1 MLRDLLLSMRKITLA
16 FLVVMVLVLALPA
29 GIGWLAKTRHEALVA
44 ELAANVEGAQLTE
57 SRYDGGWFTSR
68 AWHRIR
74 FDTPAYRELEY
85 SLLGETGS
93 DSAPELIIDS
103 RIAHGP
109 WPAKAGRPAFM
120 LVNSTLSLNSSTGE
134 RVEIPGETV
143 TRVGFGGAGESRF
156 LSPGL
161 QRPLNL
167 GRGMLAWDGADV
179 TVAFDGVA
187 RSLASAGTIGRLTL
201 RSVDGELVLGQVSL
215 DSESRRSEFGFWTGE
230 SRLEMESIQIVA
242 PDGSVVEGRELALA
256 SEISESEGLVDFR
269 LQLDARGL
277 SGGALSDATLAAA
290 GSLTALDAGEWGR
303 YLAIRQAGES
313 GAAVDFATLT
323 RAGPVL
329 RIDTIDLTS
338 ADGDLEADGQFSVP
352 ADSQPRGPLTALGS
366 VDGGATVKVAPALLA
381 AIAQSGESLR
391 EALTVAFALGY
402 VRENE
407 AGNYESELRVRGGL
421 ATINGLPMVL
431 PQ

>member
-1 MLRDLLLSMRKITLA
+1 MRKITLA

-29 GIGWLAKTRHEALVA
+29 GIGWLAKTRHEALVG
-44 ELAANVEGAQLTE
+44 ELAANLEGARLTE

-68 AWHRIR
+68 AQHRIR
-74 FDTPAYRELEY
+74 FDTPAYRELEH

-93 DSAPELIIDS
+93 GSAPELIIVS

-109 WPAKAGRPAFM
+109 WPAKAERPAFM
-120 LVNSTLSLNSSTGE
+120 LVHSTLSLNSSTGE
-134 RVEIPGETV
+134 LVEIPGEAV
-143 TRVGFGGAGESRF
+143 TRVGFAGAGQTRF
-156 LSPGL
+156 VSPGL

-179 TVAFDGVA
+179 TVVFDGIA
-187 RSLASAGTIGRLTL
+187 QSLATAGTIGRLTL
-201 RSVDGELVLGQVSL
+201 RSVDGELILGRVTL
-215 DSESRRSEFGFWTGE
+215 DGDSRRSEFGFWTGE
-230 SRLEMESIQIVA
+230 SRLEMDSIQIVT
-242 PDGSVVEGRELALA
+242 PDGSVVESRDLALA

-269 LQLDARGL
+269 LRLDARGL

-303 YLAIRQAGES
+303 YLAIRQAGGN
-313 GAAVDFATLT
+313 GAAVNFATLT

-329 RIDTIDLTS
+329 RIETIDVTS
-338 ADGDLEADGQFSVP
+338 PDGRLEADGQFSVP
-352 ADSQPRGPLTALGS
+352 ADSQTRGPLTALGA
-366 VDGGATVKVAPALLA
+366 VAGGATVTVAPGLLA

-391 EALTVAFALGY
+391 DALTVAFALGY

-407 AGNYESELRVRGGL
+407 AGNYESELHVAGGL

-431 PQ
+431 PR